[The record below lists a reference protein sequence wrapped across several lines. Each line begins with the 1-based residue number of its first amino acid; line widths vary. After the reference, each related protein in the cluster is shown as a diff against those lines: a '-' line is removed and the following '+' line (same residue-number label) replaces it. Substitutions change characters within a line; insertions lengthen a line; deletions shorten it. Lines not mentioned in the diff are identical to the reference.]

1 MDELKPCPFCGS
13 KATLASG
20 LTEDGD
26 GWAIVS
32 CKRIGISDFCA
43 GVRVDRATVK
53 AAEKDAIKKWNTRA
67 ERTCRY
73 VEDPDTGFELCSE
86 CGAIAI
92 EDWTADYC
100 WACGAKVVQS

>member
-13 KATLASG
+13 EGLGLKHAPRYWLEGNGVYWMACSDCGATGSEGRTEALAI
-20 LTEDGD
+20 E
-26 GWAIVS
+26 A
-32 CKRIGISDFCA
+32 
-43 GVRVDRATVK
+43 
-53 AAEKDAIKKWNTRA
+53 WNTRA

-86 CGAIAI
+86 CGAPAI

-100 WACGAKVVQS
+100 RACGAKVVG